1 MLLLVVVV
9 ELDPVE
15 PEEPVV
21 DPVDPV
27 PVVDEVPVLPVPV
40 VDPVDPVEPVVVS
53 NVSRGRK
60 MVWLRIAVNADVA
73 GVGAASTT
81 TGEMAKA
88 KRAIVL
94 KSMVNWEG

>member
-1 MLLLVVVV
+1 MLLVVVV

-88 KRAIVL
+88 KSARVL
-94 KSMVNWEG
+94 KSIVN

>member
-40 VDPVDPVEPVVVS
+40 VDPVDPVEPVVMS

-94 KSMVNWEG
+94 KSMVN

>member
-1 MLLLVVVV
+1 MLLVVVV

-60 MVWLRIAVNADVA
+60 IVWLRIAVNADVA

>member
-1 MLLLVVVV
+1 MVVV

-40 VDPVDPVEPVVVS
+40 VDPVEPVEPVVVS

-60 MVWLRIAVNADVA
+60 IVWLRIAVNADVA

-94 KSMVNWEG
+94 KSMVNWQG

>member
-1 MLLLVVVV
+1 MLLVVVV

-81 TGEMAKA
+81 MGEMAKA
-88 KRAIVL
+88 KRAMVL
-94 KSMVNWEG
+94 KSMVD

>member
-1 MLLLVVVV
+1 MLLVVVV

-60 MVWLRIAVNADVA
+60 MVWLRIAVNADVE

-88 KRAIVL
+88 RRAIVL
-94 KSMVNWEG
+94 KSMVN

>member
-88 KRAIVL
+88 KSARVL
-94 KSMVNWEG
+94 KSIVN